1 MHSALLFGASG
12 QIGRALGERL
22 RNSGWSVT
30 AVSRGTHA
38 DVQGLAWLQAD
49 LAGEA
54 QWPQRVDAIFSCGP
68 LDLFSLWH
76 AAHAGVQ
83 CPRIVAFGSTS
94 ADVKQDSPDAS
105 ERKLATLLRESESRL
120 FETAAARDAHVTVL
134 RPTLVYGAG
143 RDRTLSS
150 IARIASRAGWFVL
163 PRGSTGLRQPVHVED
178 LAQAAQDVV
187 HAPVSA
193 GRTYALPGGETLA
206 YREMVRRT
214 LACLQPPARLLEV
227 PAPLFKAAL
236 AAARMSGRLTAA
248 SDAVLGRMRQDLVFD
263 CGPAVRDF
271 GYAPRGFDPAPGAFG
286 S

>member
-1 MHSALLFGASG
+1 MRSALLFGASG

-22 RNSGWSVT
+22 RNGGWSVT

-38 DVQGLAWLQAD
+38 DVPGLAWLQAD

-54 QWPQRVDAIFSCGP
+54 QWLQRVDAIFSCGP

-76 AAHAGVQ
+76 AAHPEVE

-105 ERKLATLLRESESRL
+105 ERALASLLRESEFRV
-120 FETAAARDAHVTVL
+120 FETAAARGAQATVL

-143 RDRTLSS
+143 RDKTLSS
-150 IARIASRAGWFVL
+150 IARIASRTGWFVL
-163 PRGSTGLRQPVHVED
+163 PTGATGLRQPVHVDD
-178 LAQAAQDVV
+178 LAQAAHEVV
-187 HAPVSA
+187 QASVTG
-193 GRTYALPGGETLA
+193 GRTYALPGGEALA

-214 LACLQPPARLLEV
+214 LACVQPPARLLQV
-227 PAPLFKAAL
+227 PAPLFRAAL

-248 SDAVLGRMRQDLVFD
+248 NDAVLGRMRQDLVFD
-263 CGPAVRDF
+263 CGPALRDF
-271 GYAPRGFDPAPGAFG
+271 GYAPRRFDPDPGAFG
-286 S
+286 P